1 MIVTLF
7 IIVSIGPITPFMEM
21 KDALHLTALH
31 AFGIGASCDNLHLLG
46 LPDEHGS
53 CKEHVLHSVGQHI
66 ALLRVEDGEMK
77 VLTGKYIFIKLNP
90 F

>member
-1 MIVTLF
+1 
-7 IIVSIGPITPFMEM
+7 M

-77 VLTGKYIFIKLNP
+77 VPNRVIFNLTILFHS